1 MHSSLGNLWQWNSN
15 PHRVLARPHLM
26 ALFVIFP
33 IHVNFP
39 IRSRCVL
46 KAIIHRKKQWIVLL
60 LLKRFFF
67 FKTTLF
73 YIVYASSIWLI
84 FQFYRDLFLLFMF
97 LHLSSINY
105 FCHIMFYTRSSFETL
120 INDRLRVS
128 KITWDFRIPIIYNFA
143 ETDTWNLL
151 FS

>member
-1 MHSSLGNLWQWNSN
+1 MHSSFGNLWQWNSN
-15 PHRVLARPHLM
+15 PHRVLSRPHLM

-46 KAIIHRKKQWIVLL
+46 KAIIHSKKQWIVLL

-73 YIVYASSIWLI
+73 YDIVHASSIWLI
-84 FQFYRDLFLLFMF
+84 FQFYRDLFLMFMF
-97 LHLSSINY
+97 HLSSINY
-105 FCHIMFYTRSSFETL
+105 FCHIMFYTRSSFS
-120 INDRLRVS
+120 IYVR
-128 KITWDFRIPIIYNFA
+128 DFP
-143 ETDTWNLL
+143 LKVQSCKL
-151 FS
+151 KKHQ